1 MNIFYGVDWLYGNV
15 ESIFAY
21 DYKIIYGYIFY
32 IITNYSIDSIEDI
45 FMYMSLQT
53 STHQFFWS
61 VIVDNYIYNCLLNFD
76 FTDEWYR
83 SFLSSRD
90 ASSLIINH
98 PELIFF
104 KNQLLD
110 NFISNYLT
118 DVNFTVLNFL
128 EEKSLITPVML
139 LPQLMFLLFYSF
151 IFISFFFSFFS
162 TFLKEESVI
171 DFDYL
176 SASSTVESEK
186 EIGSIDDIIIPILFL
201 LYIFGWY
208 FYLNS
213 YHILF
218 LDNDFSIV
226 IFLFPLLYYVIINV
240 PTFLLIDFGIFYV
253 CFLRGV
259 APTSIIIFEFVYDV
273 IALIAFYVRL
283 LVQGVRLILMTYAY
297 ISMHDYILFYD
308 IFDYSTFNT
317 ESIWKDISNTNTS
330 ISSVTYF
337 FLLVLPT
344 YIFNWIYEIIHV
356 FFVLTGQLVAYL
368 AMIFWLFLFL
378 FTFFVLYKHEKF
390 FDERRKQKKTFLKNI
405 YKNAI

>member
-344 YIFNWIYEIIHV
+344 YIFN
-356 FFVLTGQLVAYL
+356 
-368 AMIFWLFLFL
+368 
-378 FTFFVLYKHEKF
+378 
-390 FDERRKQKKTFLKNI
+390 
-405 YKNAI
+405 